1 MKNTI
6 VVADDHIIVR
16 QALRTLLKD
25 LGFEVVGE
33 ASDGLQAIDLVYELK
48 PNILIVDLMMGSMNG
63 LEVTRR
69 VKKEYPGTC
78 IVILSMYKDESYVIE
93 ALRAGAQAYV
103 AKDSS
108 KEDLLRAIHEA
119 IAGNRYLGSFV
130 SELAIQAYS
139 EKRASEYREP
149 YDTLSL
155 REKEVMR
162 MVVEGKTSKEIGES
176 LFISARTIDT
186 HRANIMRKLNL
197 NSRSDLVRFAQR
209 RGILP
214 PENSFIEIE
223 VNKPSREKVASLI

>member
-1 MKNTI
+1 MYS
-6 VVADDHIIVR
+6 ADDHIIVR
-16 QALRTLLKD
+16 QALHVLLED

-48 PNILIVDLMMGSMNG
+48 PNILVVDLMMGSMNG

-69 VKKEYPGTC
+69 VRKDCPETG

-108 KEDLLRAIHEA
+108 IEDLLRAIHEA
-119 IAGNRYLGSFV
+119 LAGNRYLGSFV
-130 SELAIQAYS
+130 SELAIQTYS
-139 EKRASEYREP
+139 EKRASEYKEP
-149 YDTLSL
+149 YDTLSV

-197 NSRSDLVRFAQR
+197 TSRSDLVRFAQR

-214 PENSFIEIE
+214 PENSFIEIG
-223 VNKPSREKVASLI
+223 VNKPSREGVELYR